1 MSTGQALAWVAAGAL
16 AAGALVWSG
25 RRLPETVERRG
36 WALGLVAAA
45 LVYLALALARD
56 APLLATA
63 FEAGGVA
70 VFGVLAALGAARGRR
85 WLAAGWLL
93 HAAWDGLH
101 LPGHLAFAPEEYA
114 WLCLAFDVVA
124 GLALLRR
131 P

>member
-1 MSTGQALAWVAAGAL
+1 MSASAAAAWVLTGAL
-16 AAGALVWSG
+16 AAGALAWVG
-25 RRLPETVERRG
+25 RQLAESVERSG
-36 WALGLVAAA
+36 WALGLMVAA
-45 LVYLALALARD
+45 LVYLGLALARD

-93 HAAWDGLH
+93 HPAWDGLH
-101 LPGHLAFAPEEYA
+101 LPGHLAFAPEEYV
-114 WLCLAFDVVA
+114 WLCLSFDVVA